1 MKNENKFTPGPWSVM
16 PERDWIVVMPENC
29 DIGHGKKYVACG
41 GGNKEVNNANARL
54 IAAAPELL
62 AALESIEKRLNSKAC
77 DRNPD
82 ALFCW
87 QISRAAIA
95 KAKGETNV

>member
-1 MKNENKFTPGPWSVM
+1 MKNENAQFTPGPWEVM

-62 AALESIEKRLNSKAC
+62 AALEAMLVTFYKPDSNAC
-77 DRNPD
+77 KL
-82 ALFCW
+82 A
-87 QISRAAIA
+87 RAAIS
-95 KAKGETNV
+95 KAKGE